1 MIIVGAGMSGLIAS
15 HYFRH
20 RAPSIL
26 EQQETLPNN
35 HGALLR
41 FRSAVV
47 SNTTGIPFRKMRVR
61 KSIVFDGQFADK
73 CNPFLANM
81 YSLKVTNEVAG
92 RSIWNMED
100 ADRYIAPRDFI
111 GRAANHATIVYSRNF
126 NITMKPSPMPI
137 ISTMPMPAMMRLVKW
152 QHVPEFKYREIIS
165 IQAAFMEPEVDVAQ
179 TIYYPSHDVPYYRA
193 SISGSTLIIEFIEDP
208 GDDYGKMVQSICKDF
223 GIDSPVF
230 ATMPI
235 VKRHKYGKI
244 VPIDDELRKDFM
256 HHLTKEYNIYSL
268 GRFATWR
275 QILLDDVVN
284 DCSVIERMIQADD
297 RLSLYN
303 QRLQAAKGH

>member
-20 RAPSIL
+20 RAPSVL
-26 EQQETLPNN
+26 ESQEALPNN

-41 FRSAVV
+41 FRSDTV
-47 SNTTGIPFRKMRVR
+47 SKTTGIPFRKMRVR
-61 KSIVFDGQFADK
+61 KSIVFDGQFADR

-92 RSIWNMED
+92 RSIWNMEEV
-100 ADRYIAPRDFI
+100 DRYIAPTNFI
-111 GRAANHATIVYSRNF
+111 GRAANHQTIVYSRIF
-126 NITMKPSPMPI
+126 SPTMKPSPMPI
-137 ISTMPMPAMMRLVKW
+137 ISTMPMPAMMKMVKW
-152 QHVPEFKYREIIS
+152 PRIPEFKYREIIS
-165 IQAAFMEPEVDVAQ
+165 IQATFMEPEVDVAQ

-193 SISGSTLIIEFIEDP
+193 SISGNTLIVEFIEDP
-208 GDDYGKMVQSICKDF
+208 SDDYLDLIDNICKDF
-223 GIDSPVF
+223 GIDRPVF
-230 ATMPI
+230 ATCPI

-244 VPIDDELRKDFM
+244 VPIDDDLRKDFM
-256 HHLTKEYNIYSL
+256 YHLTREYNIYSL

-284 DCSVIERMIQADD
+284 DCAVIERMIQADD
-297 RLSLYN
+297 RLSLYH
-303 QRLQAAKGH
+303 QRLQATKAH